1 MNSQKLSLKEA
12 LAEIPDFRQASGRRY
27 ELGAV
32 LLLICVALLCGYRSQ
47 AAIAEWGQNY
57 GGGWLRRLGIK
68 RQRGPSQATIQR
80 VLTGVSAREVESA
93 LGRWMRQF
101 LPAAGTL
108 GAELEGVAVDG
119 KKVRGASRASGQA
132 VALLSALSQGLGVV
146 LQQMKIETSEQAQ
159 FESLIAEL
167 VLTGCV
173 VTTDALHTRAENAAQ
188 VLAQGGDYLFVVKD
202 NQPTLRAEIE
212 LVFHTTRLAETIHTV
227 VETHQHGTRIE
238 ERCLQA
244 TAVMAGC
251 SDWPGLQQVLRLERR
266 GTNKRTRVRR
276 REVVY
281 GVTSLTPQRATPA
294 QLLALWRGHWAIE
307 NKLHWVRDVTYGED
321 ASAMRSGSAP
331 QVMAALR
338 NLALSL
344 LRLAGETN
352 IAAAC
357 RRYAAQPALA
367 FAAIDR

>member
-1 MNSQKLSLKEA
+1 MNSSKLSLPEA

-27 ELGAV
+27 ELWAI

-47 AAIAEWGQNY
+47 AAIGEWGKNY
-57 GGGWLRRLGIK
+57 GPRWLRRLGI
-68 RQRGPSQATIQR
+68 RRMRGPSQSTIQR
-80 VLTGVSAREVESA
+80 VLAGVAAATVEA
-93 LGRWMRQF
+93 AIGRWAQQF
-101 LPAAGTL
+101 LPGVAAS

-119 KKVRGASRASGQA
+119 KKVRGASRASGQS
-132 VALLSALSQGLGVV
+132 VALLSALSQRLGVV
-146 LQQMKIETSEQAQ
+146 LQQAAIATSEQAE
-159 FESLIAEL
+159 FEDLIAEL

-173 VTTDALHTRAENAAQ
+173 VTTDALHTTAENAAQ
-188 VLAQGGDYLFVVKD
+188 VLRQGGDYLFVVKD

-212 LVFHTTRLAETIHTV
+212 LVFQTTTLADTIAEVRQTD
-227 VETHQHGTRIE
+227 QHGTRIE
-238 ERCLQA
+238 ERHLQA
-244 TAVMAGC
+244 TPVMAGC

-266 GTNKRTRVRR
+266 VTDKRTHETRS
-276 REVVY
+276 EVVY
-281 GVTSLTPQRATPA
+281 GVTSLAPARATPA

-321 ASAMRSGSAP
+321 ASAIRSGSAP

-344 LRLAGETN
+344 FRLAGETN

-367 FAAIDR
+367 FAAIER